1 MQKNYHL
8 IVIQQQIYEYARP
21 SFIVDNFLAY
31 FIKNIYKH
39 LYNYINLCKQN
50 HVQTFGNTNSARKI
64 RNKIWRPIFLT
75 NFEEPNLSTKF
86 MNMHEQVFETKFKKK
101 SKNKIRSTRIRKA
114 KVTGTKKMLF
124 LVENT

>member
-1 MQKNYHL
+1 MLKNYHL
-8 IVIQQQIYEYARP
+8 IVIQQQIYEHART

-31 FIKNIYKH
+31 FIRNIYKH

-75 NFEEPNLSTKF
+75 KFEEPNLSTKF
-86 MNMHEQVFETKFKKK
+86 MNMHEQVFEIKFEEKKVKTKFEVQELEKQK
-101 SKNKIRSTRIRKA
+101 
-114 KVTGTKKMLF
+114 
-124 LVENT
+124 